1 MLGGVTPHPASRIL
15 LLYAACLA
23 LMLVASLSIATLRN
37 APSASA
43 GTEAPTQEQPIEAR
57 AR

>member
-1 MLGGVTPHPASRIL
+1 MTPHPASRVL
-15 LLYAACLA
+15 LFYAACLA
-23 LMLVASLSIATLRN
+23 LMLVAALSIATLRN

-43 GTEAPTQEQPIEAR
+43 DTDAPVTSQPIEAS